1 MHRIEIARTRFQRVE
16 VWKST
21 MQVEFRVQQAV
32 HAWWHAQRFLT
43 GLAWD
48 NLIAASLL
56 HPSGA
61 PGSILM
67 LGLAGGTT
75 FHGLRHLLPDARLT
89 AVDIDGEIVELARK
103 HMHLNDLNCEVHI
116 ADAYEWVR
124 NSTQRFDVVIDD
136 VYLAGTNDVFRPGN
150 WDAAA
155 MGQLQRLLAPGG
167 ILLTNLVRGVGHR
180 SLQSRIRRLFRDSFP
195 CVREV
200 RTPAGL
206 NETLCGGEKILPA
219 SALRSWR
226 EKFRSSRDRDLW
238 DRITVRS
245 LPNRQPKRS

>member
-1 MHRIEIARTRFQRVE
+1 
-16 VWKST
+16 
-21 MQVEFRVQQAV
+21 
-32 HAWWHAQRFLT
+32 
-43 GLAWD
+43 
-48 NLIAASLL
+48 
-56 HPSGA
+56 
-61 PGSILM
+61 M

-136 VYLAGTNDVFRPGN
+136 VYLAGTSDVFRPGN

-155 MGQLQRLLAPGG
+155 LGQLQQVLAPGG
-167 ILLTNLVRGVGHR
+167 ILLTNLVRGTGHR
-180 SLQSRIRRLFRDSFP
+180 ALQSRIRGLFRDSFP

-219 SALRSWR
+219 SALRQWR
-226 EKFRSSRDRDLW
+226 EKFRASRDRDLW